1 MTIWGAAAAPLAG
14 RFACSSMAAAL
25 VYAGSM
31 TDEDAP
37 EDDPHDEIE
46 RLEAQI
52 EELSARLESCR
63 KFILVARIAVVAGAV
78 LLAAVL
84 LGAFSFDPRLLLAAI
99 TALLGGIVV
108 WGSNHSTA
116 DEAARELAAAEA
128 ERAGL
133 IGSIALRV
141 VSERPTLH

>member
-1 MTIWGAAAAPLAG
+1 
-14 RFACSSMAAAL
+14 
-25 VYAGSM
+25 M

-37 EDDPHDEIE
+37 DGDPHDEIE

-52 EELSARLESCR
+52 EGLAARLESCR
-63 KFILVARIAVVAGAV
+63 KFILVARIAVVAGGI

-84 LGAFSFDPRLLLAAI
+84 LGLLPFDPRLLLAAI
-99 TALLGGIVV
+99 TALLGGVVV

-116 DEAARELAAAEA
+116 DEAAQELAAAEA
-128 ERAGL
+128 ERASL

-141 VSERPTLH
+141 VTERPTLH